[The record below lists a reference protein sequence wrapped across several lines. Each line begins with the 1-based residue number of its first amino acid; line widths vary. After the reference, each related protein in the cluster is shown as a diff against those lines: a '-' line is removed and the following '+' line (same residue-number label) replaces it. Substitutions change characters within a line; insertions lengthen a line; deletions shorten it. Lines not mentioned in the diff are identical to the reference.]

1 MFYKPIFEL
10 TPGAYEKLTVS
21 TTVVKPA
28 AVTLKPITGPYAG
41 QHAQAIMITVEG
53 TAAKGVRF
61 KQDGGVVST
70 TDGHLLLTGDV
81 LVVSGLSA
89 LANLQFIRASDADNV
104 LHMTSYF

>member
-1 MFYKPIFEL
+1 MLYEPIYEL

-21 TTVVKPA
+21 TDVVSPA
-28 AVTLKPITGPYAG
+28 AGTLKPTTGPFAG

-61 KQDGGVVST
+61 KQDGGVVSA

-81 LVVSGLSA
+81 LVIAGLQA
-89 LANLQFIRASDADNV
+89 LKNLQFIRASDADNV